1 MSDLTRLTIAEA
13 RDALAKGDT
22 SSVALTDAYLDAIE
36 AANGEMNAYVS
47 ITGDKARTM
56 AKASDARRASGKVG
70 ALEGIPLGIKDLY
83 ATEGDHTQ
91 ACSHILDGFKPKYES
106 TVSGPMAPF
115 SLASSTWMSSPWAHP
130 MKVHTT
136 AQ

>member
-36 AANGEMNAYVS
+36 AANGEMNAYVY

-70 ALEGIPLGIKDLY
+70 ALPG
-83 ATEGDHTQ
+83 ATIRRPARTFWTASSRSMNQ
-91 ACSHILDGFKPKYES
+91 PSPPI
-106 TVSGPMAPF
+106 SGPMAPF

>member
-36 AANGEMNAYVS
+36 AANGEMNAYVY

-91 ACSHILDGFKPKYES
+91 ACWTASSRSMNQPSPPI
-106 TVSGPMAPF
+106 SGPMAPF